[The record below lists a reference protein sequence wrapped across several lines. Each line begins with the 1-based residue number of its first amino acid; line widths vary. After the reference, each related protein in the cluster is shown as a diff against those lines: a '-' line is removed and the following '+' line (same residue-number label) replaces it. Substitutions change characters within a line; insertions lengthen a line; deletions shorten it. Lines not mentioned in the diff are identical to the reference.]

1 MKFQTMMTDVEEE
14 LVEKRSKFIANLFY
28 VSDMAQIEQKLQEIS
43 KKHRDA
49 RHHCYAYRILQG
61 DTIVERASDD
71 GEPSGTAGM
80 PMLTIL
86 NKNNLCNV
94 LVVVT
99 RYFGGIL
106 LGTGGLVRAYSGVV
120 IHALEKATLVEEIVG
135 TQLRIELEYASLDK
149 FLYFCKKNEIYI
161 EKIEYQDTV
170 FCTIIVKTE
179 EQISLFTHAEESLPS
194 ILQYT
199 ILGKKI
205 LRNTIKAK
213 QNGK

>member
-1 MKFQTMMTDVEEE
+1 MAFKTIMADIEEE

-28 VSDMAQIEQKLQEIS
+28 VSDVEQVEQKMQEIS
-43 KKHRDA
+43 KLHRDA

-94 LVVVT
+94 LAVVT

-120 IHALEKATLVEEIVG
+120 MNALEKANLVEEIMG
-135 TQLRIELEYASLDK
+135 TQLTIEIEYASLDK
-149 FLYFCKKNEIYI
+149 FIYFCRKNEIYI
-161 EKIEYQDTV
+161 EKIEYQETV
-170 FCTIIVKTE
+170 FCTIVVKEE
-179 EQISLFTHAEESLPS
+179 EQISLITNREENSLS
-194 ILQYT
+194 ILKCE

-205 LRNTIKAK
+205 LRNTIKEK
-213 QNGK
+213 

>member
-1 MKFQTMMTDVEEE
+1 MKFQTIVADVEAE

-28 VSDMAQIEQKLQEIS
+28 VSDIEQIEQKLQEIS
-43 KKHRDA
+43 KTHRDA
-49 RHHCYAYRILQG
+49 KHHCYAYRILQG

-86 NKNNLCNV
+86 NKKELCNV

-120 IHALEKATLVEEIVG
+120 IHALEKANLVEEIVG
-135 TQLRIELEYASLDK
+135 TQMQIELEYSSLDK
-149 FLYFCKKNEIYI
+149 FLYFCRKNEIYI
-161 EKIEYQDTV
+161 EKIEYQETV
-170 FCTIIVKTE
+170 FCTIVIKEE
-179 EQISLFTHAEESLPS
+179 EQISLITNREENYLI
-194 ILQYT
+194 ILKCE
-199 ILGKKI
+199 ILVKKI
-205 LRNTIKAK
+205 LRNTIKEK
-213 QNGK
+213 

>member
-1 MKFQTMMTDVEEE
+1 MKFQTIVADVEAE

-28 VSDMAQIEQKLQEIS
+28 VSDIEQIEQKLQEIS
-43 KKHRDA
+43 KTHRDA
-49 RHHCYAYRILQG
+49 KHHCYAYRILQG

-86 NKNNLCNV
+86 NKKELCNV

-120 IHALEKATLVEEIVG
+120 IHALEKANLVEEIVG
-135 TQLRIELEYASLDK
+135 TQMQIELEYSSLDK
-149 FLYFCKKNEIYI
+149 FLYFCCKNEIYI
-161 EKIEYQDTV
+161 GKIEYQETV
-170 FCTIIVKTE
+170 FCTIIVKEE
-179 EQISLFTHAEESLPS
+179 EQISLITNREENSLS
-194 ILQYT
+194 ILKCE

-205 LRNTIKAK
+205 LRNTIKEK
-213 QNGK
+213 

>member
-1 MKFQTMMTDVEEE
+1 MKFQTIVADVEAE

-28 VSDMAQIEQKLQEIS
+28 VSDIEQIEQKLQEIS
-43 KKHRDA
+43 KTHRDA
-49 RHHCYAYRILQG
+49 KHHCYAYRILQG

-86 NKNNLCNV
+86 NKKELCNV

-120 IHALEKATLVEEIVG
+120 IHALEKANLVEEIVG
-135 TQLRIELEYASLDK
+135 TQMQIELEYSSLDK
-149 FLYFCKKNEIYI
+149 FLYFCRKNEIYI
-161 EKIEYQDTV
+161 EKIEYQETV
-170 FCTIIVKTE
+170 FCTIIVKKE
-179 EQISLFTHAEESLPS
+179 KQISLITNWEENSLS
-194 ILQYT
+194 ILKCE

-205 LRNTIKAK
+205 LRNTIKEK
-213 QNGK
+213 